1 MAGFES
7 LAYAVRV
14 PVVARYFGELLLG
27 IVVMI
32 AVTAGCALVAG
43 DTDFAE
49 RAGLML
55 LLATAGAL
63 FCRRFPT
70 QPDLQVNESLVVIAL
85 TFLVGSSLMV
95 WPLMAGGLTFWDATL
110 ESVSALTTTGLSTV
124 EDIEHQTPAFVF
136 ARAWMQWYGGLVIV
150 VLALGL
156 VVEPGPA
163 AKRLFGA
170 EMEGAGLIGGTRA
183 RVRRALVVY
192 SALLVFGIALLLAL
206 GVGPFDALVH
216 GLAAVSTGGFSSRD
230 ASIAGLGGPAVQI
243 AVTVLCFCGA
253 ISLSLYSTEWRHGW
267 KQLFADT
274 ELRAILLSVCLVT
287 VILYLSLVL
296 VDGRPWSDS
305 IRVAP
310 LLAFSAQTTSGFEA
324 VRVADLGAA
333 SKATLI
339 LSMFI
344 GGDMGSTAGGIKI
357 VRFLL
362 ILRLVQLLLRRTCL
376 PRHAVLELDGSDD
389 RFHVREIMAMLAVIF
404 LFIAAIVAS
413 WLIFLFYGFSPL
425 DSLFEVVSALGTVG
439 LSAGLTSSALPPLL
453 KAVLCVDMLMGR
465 VEVVAI
471 VVLLYPRTWLGRR
484 AEVV

>member
-1 MAGFES
+1 
-7 LAYAVRV
+7 
-14 PVVARYFGELLLG
+14 
-27 IVVMI
+27 MI
-32 AVTAGCALVAG
+32 
-43 DTDFAE
+43 
-49 RAGLML
+49 
-55 LLATAGAL
+55 
-63 FCRRFPT
+63 
-70 QPDLQVNESLVVIAL
+70 
-85 TFLVGSSLMV
+85 

-124 EDIEHQTPAFVF
+124 EDIEHRMPAFVF

-156 VVEPGPA
+156 VIEPGPA

-170 EMEGAGLIGGTRA
+170 ETEGAGLIGGTRA

-192 SALLVFGIALLLAL
+192 SALLVFGISLLIAL

-216 GLAAVSTGGFSSRD
+216 SLAAVSTGGFSSRD

-253 ISLSLYSTEWRHGW
+253 ISLYPSKWRGGW
-267 KQLFADT
+267 KQLFADA

-287 VILYLSLVL
+287 IILYLSLVL

-305 IRVAP
+305 IRAAP

-324 VRVADLGAA
+324 VRVAELGAA
-333 SKATLI
+333 SKVTLI

-362 ILRLVQLLLRRTCL
+362 VLRLVQLLLRRTCL
-376 PRHAVLELDGSDD
+376 PQHAVLELDGSDD
-389 RFHVREIMAMLAVIF
+389 RFQVREIMAMLAVIF
-404 LFIAAIVAS
+404 LFIVAIIAS
-413 WLIFLFYGFSPL
+413 WLTFLFFGFSSL

-471 VVLLYPRTWLGRR
+471 VILLYPRTWLGRR